1 MFRNY
6 LIVTKKKKYFPFPG
20 GSTSS
25 FLLLQK
31 NLSYT
36 QSVPIFFLDI
46 TDLKAFQ
53 IDLTQWSFVRSAY
66 ISWCN
71 SIKTPGA
78 FAPGVL
84 MLMYIL
90 LRGLD
95 STNLI
100 ELDSCELMKFSWN
113 KIRISGFKT
122 MFCRVKS
129 FYFFLSRYSESNCF
143 LKYCKYNC
151 HCNDCPACDTYDT
164 K

>member
-31 NLSYT
+31 KLSY
-36 QSVPIFFLDI
+36 FLDI

-95 STNLI
+95 STNLT
-100 ELDSCELMKFSWN
+100 ELDSCILMKFSGY
-113 KIRISGFKT
+113 KIRISRFKT
-122 MFCRVKS
+122 MLGRVKS
-129 FYFFLSRYSESNCF
+129 FDLFLSADS
-143 LKYCKYNC
+143 
-151 HCNDCPACDTYDT
+151 
-164 K
+164 

>member
-100 ELDSCELMKFSWN
+100 ELDSCILMKVSGYE
-113 KIRISGFKT
+113 IRISGFKT
-122 MFCRVKS
+122 MLGRVKS
-129 FYFFLSRYSESNCF
+129 FDLFLSADS
-143 LKYCKYNC
+143 
-151 HCNDCPACDTYDT
+151 
-164 K
+164 